1 MLIDGIHVP
10 LTAPF
15 YRDGSSYWRKLEH
28 NVGRYSLT
36 PAAGLV
42 AMPPRGEAGTLSD
55 AEVAE
60 TLQVVS
66 AAAARE
72 KVLVAGIAKDSVRG
86 ALWVAE
92 QAALSGFDAVLVS
105 APDAKLSAGELGVY
119 FSAVAD
125 SSALPVMLSG
135 GVEIP
140 LERIAELAAHKNVLG
155 IYGQELGAE
164 RARTIAEATREKR
177 REVEVTTVF
186 APVTGRM
193 KEQITGDGAATFV
206 SAESLGGGSGLA
218 VAPPKAAIKTRTKV
232 IKTRTKVMGFQT
244 MAAGNAEHL
253 VELLEAGVAGAML
266 RLAACAPQACHEVYA
281 AFKDGNPE
289 LAREK
294 AARLR
299 EADALMLEL
308 GIAGVKYACDLNGY
322 YGGAPRLPRLA
333 LTGDQRKRVEQV
345 MAALR
350 S

>member
-15 YRDGSSYWRKLEH
+15 YRDGTSYWRKLEH

-42 AMPPRGEAGTLSD
+42 ALPPGGEAGALSD
-55 AEVAE
+55 AEVVE

-72 KVLVAGIAKDSVRG
+72 KVLVAGIAKESVRG
-86 ALWVAE
+86 ALSVAE
-92 QAALSGFDAVLVS
+92 QAAQAGFDAVLLS
-105 APDAKLSAGELGVY
+105 APEMKLSAAELGVY
-119 FSAVAD
+119 FAAVAD

-135 GVEIP
+135 GAEISV
-140 LERIAELAAHKNVLG
+140 ERIAELAAHKNVLG
-155 IYGQELGAE
+155 IYGQELTVEHA
-164 RARTIAEATREKR
+164 RAIAEATHEKR
-177 REVEVTTVF
+177 REVEVTTIF

-193 KEQITGDGAATFV
+193 KAQIAGEGAATFV
-206 SAESLGGGSGLA
+206 SAESLGGGAGLA
-218 VAPPKAAIKTRTKV
+218 VAPPKAAIKTRTKIV
-232 IKTRTKVMGFQT
+232 GFQA

-299 EADALMLEL
+299 ESDELMREL

-322 YGGAPRLPRLA
+322 YGGAPRLPKLA
-333 LTGDQRKRVEQV
+333 LTGDERKRVEQV

-350 S
+350 A

>member
-15 YRDGSSYWRKLEH
+15 YRDGASYWRKLEH

-42 AMPPRGEAGTLSD
+42 AMPPGGEASALSD
-55 AEVAE
+55 AEIVE

-72 KVLVAGIAKDSVRG
+72 KVLIAGIAQESVRG
-86 ALWVAE
+86 ALVVAD
-92 QAALSGFDAVLVS
+92 QAAQAGFDAVLLS
-105 APDAKLSAGELGVY
+105 APETKLSADELGVY
-119 FSAVAD
+119 FAAVAD
-125 SSALPVMLSG
+125 SSALPVMLNG

-140 LERIAELAAHKNVLG
+140 LERIAVLAAHKNVLG
-155 IYGQELGAE
+155 IYGQELSVE
-164 RARTIAEATREKR
+164 RAQAVAEATQEKR
-177 REVEVTTVF
+177 REVKVTTVF
-186 APVTGRM
+186 APLTGRM
-193 KEQITGDGAATFV
+193 KVQIEGEGPATFV
-206 SAESLGGGSGLA
+206 SAESLGGGVGLA

-232 IKTRTKVMGFQT
+232 VGFQT
-244 MAAGNAEHL
+244 MATGKAEQL
-253 VELLEAGVAGAML
+253 VELLEAGVAGALL

-281 AFKDGNPE
+281 AFKDGNQE

-294 AARLR
+294 AERLR

-308 GIAGVKYACDLNGY
+308 GIAAVKYACDLNGY
-322 YGGAPRLPRLA
+322 YGGAPRLPKLA
-333 LTGDQRKRVEQV
+333 LPGEQRKRVELV

-350 S
+350 A

>member
-15 YRDGSSYWRKLEH
+15 YRDGTSYWRKLEH

-42 AMPPRGEAGTLSD
+42 AMPPGGEASALSD

-60 TLQVVS
+60 TLQLVG
-66 AAAARE
+66 ATAARE
-72 KVLVAGIAKDSVRG
+72 KVLTAGISKDSVRG

-92 QAALSGFDAVLVS
+92 QAAKAGFDAVLLS
-105 APDAKLSAGELGVY
+105 APASKLSAAELGVY
-119 FSAVAD
+119 FAAVAD

-135 GVEIP
+135 GTEISV
-140 LERIAELAAHKNVLG
+140 ERIAELATHKNVLG
-155 IYGQELGAE
+155 MYGEGLTTECA
-164 RARTIAEATREKR
+164 RAVAEATREKQR
-177 REVEVTTVF
+177 VVEVTTVF

-193 KEQITGDGAATFV
+193 KARVASEGAATFV
-206 SAESLGGGSGLA
+206 SAESLGGGAGLA
-218 VAPPKAAIKTRTKV
+218 VAPPKAAIKTRTKTV
-232 IKTRTKVMGFQT
+232 GFQM

-253 VELLEAGVAGAML
+253 VELLEAGVAGAMP

-299 EADALMLEL
+299 EADALMVEL

-322 YGGAPRLPRLA
+322 YGGAPRLPKLA
-333 LTGDQRKRVEQV
+333 LTGEQRKQVEQV
-345 MAALR
+345 MSALR
-350 S
+350 A

>member
-15 YRDGSSYWRKLEH
+15 YRDGAGYWRKLEH

-36 PAAGLV
+36 PAAALV
-42 AMPPRGEAGTLSD
+42 ALPPGGEAGGLSD
-55 AEVAE
+55 AEIAE

-66 AAAARE
+66 AASARE

-86 ALWVAE
+86 ALSVAE
-92 QAALSGFDAVLVS
+92 QAAQAGFDAVVLS
-105 APDAKLSAGELGVY
+105 APEAKLSAAELGVY
-119 FSAVAD
+119 FAAIAD

-135 GVEIP
+135 GIEISVEQ
-140 LERIAELAAHKNVLG
+140 IAELAAHRNVLG
-155 IYGQELGAE
+155 IYGQELTAE
-164 RARTIAEATREKR
+164 RYAAISAATREKH

-193 KEQITGDGAATFV
+193 KVQASDGPATFV
-206 SAESLGGGSGLA
+206 PAESLGVGAGLA
-218 VAPPKAAIKTRTKV
+218 VAPPKASIKTRTKTV
-232 IKTRTKVMGFQT
+232 GFQT
-244 MAAGNAEHL
+244 MAAGNAEQL

-299 EADALMLEL
+299 EADALMREL

-322 YGGAPRLPRLA
+322 YGGTPRLPKLA
-333 LTGDQRKRVEQV
+333 LTGDERKRVEQV

-350 S
+350 A

>member
-15 YRDGSSYWRKLEH
+15 YRDGTSYWRKLEH

-42 AMPPRGEAGTLSD
+42 ALPPGGEAGALSD

-72 KVLVAGIAKDSVRG
+72 KVLVAGIAKESVRG

-92 QAALSGFDAVLVS
+92 QAAKAGFDAVVLS
-105 APDAKLSAGELGVY
+105 APEMKLSAAELGVY
-119 FSAVAD
+119 FAAVAD
-125 SSALPVMLSG
+125 SSALPVMLSCG
-135 GVEIP
+135 EEISV
-140 LERIAELAAHKNVLG
+140 ERIAELAAHKNVQG
-155 IYGQELGAE
+155 IYGHELTAE
-164 RARTIAEATREKR
+164 RYTAITGATREKR

-186 APVTGRM
+186 APMTGRM
-193 KEQITGDGAATFV
+193 KAQAAGDGPATFV
-206 SAESLGGGSGLA
+206 SAESLSGGAGLA

-232 IKTRTKVMGFQT
+232 VGFQA
-244 MAAGNAEHL
+244 MAEGNAEHL

-294 AARLR
+294 ASRLR

-322 YGGAPRLPRLA
+322 YGGAPRLPKLA
-333 LTGDQRKRVEQV
+333 LTGHQRKRVEQV

-350 S
+350 A

>member
-15 YRDGSSYWRKLEH
+15 YRDGTSYWRKLEH

-42 AMPPRGEAGTLSD
+42 ALPPGGEAGALSD

-66 AAAARE
+66 AAAAQE
-72 KVLVAGIAKDSVRG
+72 KVLVAGIEKESVRG
-86 ALWVAE
+86 ALSVAE
-92 QAALSGFDAVLVS
+92 LAAEAGFDVVVLS
-105 APDAKLSAGELGVY
+105 APEIKLSAAELGVY
-119 FSAVAD
+119 FAAVAD
-125 SSALPVMLSG
+125 SSALPVMLSCG
-135 GVEIP
+135 EDISM
-140 LERIAELAAHKNVLG
+140 ERIAELAAHKNVLG
-155 IYGQELGAE
+155 IYGSELTAE
-164 RARTIAEATREKR
+164 RARAIAEATREKR

-193 KEQITGDGAATFV
+193 KAQATGDGPATFV
-206 SAESLGGGSGLA
+206 TAESLGGGAGLA
-218 VAPPKAAIKTRTKV
+218 VAPPRAAIKTRTKTV
-232 IKTRTKVMGFQT
+232 GFQT
-244 MAAGNAEHL
+244 MAEGNAEYL

-299 EADALMLEL
+299 EADALMHEL
-308 GIAGVKYACDLNGY
+308 GIAGIKYACDLNGY
-322 YGGAPRLPRLA
+322 YGGAPRLPKLA
-333 LTGDQRKRVEQV
+333 LTGDERRRVEQV
-345 MAALR
+345 MSALR
-350 S
+350 A

>member
-15 YRDGSSYWRKLEH
+15 YRDGASYWRKLEQ

-42 AMPPRGEAGTLSD
+42 VMPPEGEAGALSD
-55 AEVAE
+55 AEVVE

-72 KVLVAGIAKDSVRG
+72 KVLTAGISKDSVRG

-92 QAALSGFDAVLVS
+92 QAAQAGFDAVLLGAPAMKVS
-105 APDAKLSAGELGVY
+105 ADELGVY

-125 SSALPVMLSG
+125 SSALPVMLNSG
-135 GVEIP
+135 ADVSV
-140 LERIAELAAHKNVLG
+140 ERIAELAAHKNVLG
-155 IYGQELGAE
+155 IYGEELTAE
-164 RARTIAEATREKR
+164 RARAVAEATREKQR
-177 REVEVTTVF
+177 VVEVTTVF

-193 KEQITGDGAATFV
+193 KEQVAGEGVATFV
-206 SAESLGGGSGLA
+206 SAESLGGGTGLA
-218 VAPPKAAIKTRTKV
+218 VAPPKAAIKTRTKTV
-232 IKTRTKVMGFQT
+232 GFQM

-253 VELLEAGVAGAML
+253 VELLESGVAGAML
-266 RLAACAPQACHEVYA
+266 RLAACTPQACHEVYA

-322 YGGAPRLPRLA
+322 YGGAPRLPKLA
-333 LTGDQRKRVEQV
+333 LTGVQRKRVEQV
-345 MAALR
+345 MSALR
-350 S
+350 A